1 MKNQIDSVLRQWA
14 DLIDLAAVKFNFHG
28 SSMDSYIQ
36 FIQKSRLFM
45 LALGMTLALASC
57 EEEQSTTRPVDNTPE
72 PTGNILVKVTTVG
85 GDDDPDGY
93 TLTVQGV
100 SPVKVEPNGE
110 IPVNSQRVG
119 RYQVELSGVASHC
132 SATGNLVREVNVTAN
147 GTATVEFEVSCK
159 AILRDRIVYSKGL
172 DNFTE
177 FKIYSSKLDGTDE
190 RLILD
195 QVGPVPS
202 SVRISPDGT
211 KICFAERIEIGL
223 SNVFRIFVMDANGE
237 NIQMLPFIPSDNAAL
252 TSQFN
257 PVWHP
262 DGKKLT
268 FRNAAKIVT
277 YDMEKEERKELEFG
291 PGELFF
297 VNEVFDNGNKF
308 LGIYIISKPGEPSS
322 MALATV
328 NSDGSNLKP
337 LKEAGNLGFFS
348 PRISNGN
355 SIVYFQRL
363 TTGSQNE
370 VWQMN
375 LDGTGDQKISDK
387 MGFVSTD
394 LLQSFSLS
402 PDKSEFIVYLG
413 RGLNFFFARTNVNG
427 LNQSIAFP
435 SPALRTHPV
444 WSPITRD

>member
-1 MKNQIDSVLRQWA
+1 MKNQTSSVSRQWH
-14 DLIDLAAVKFNFHG
+14 DLDLAAVKFEFLG
-28 SSMDSYIQ
+28 FSMDSCMQ

-57 EEEQSTTRPVDNTPE
+57 EDEQSTTRPVDNTPE

-100 SPVKVEPNGE
+100 SPVQVEPNGE
-110 IPVNSQRVG
+110 IPVNSKQVG
-119 RYQVELSGVASHC
+119 RYQVELSGIASHC

-211 KICFAERIEIGL
+211 KISYSEAVTGT
-223 SNVFRIFVMDANGE
+223 NVLRVYVMDADGE
-237 NIQMLPFIPSDNAAL
+237 NIKMIPFLPSDTPAL

-257 PVWHP
+257 AVWHP

-268 FRNAAKIVT
+268 FRNAAKTVT
-277 YDMEKEERKELEFG
+277 YDLEKDERTELEFG

-297 VNEVFDNGNKF
+297 VNDVFDNGNKF
-308 LGIYIISKPGEPSS
+308 LGVYIIIKPGEPSS
-322 MALATV
+322 QALATV
-328 NSDGSNLKP
+328 NADGTNFQLLQEGATFISPIKGKDNTVVYLKRVSNRND
-337 LKEAGNLGFFS
+337 ED
-348 PRISNGN
+348 
-355 SIVYFQRL
+355 
-363 TTGSQNE
+363 E
-370 VWQMN
+370 VWQIN

-387 MGFVSTD
+387 MGLGQGDV
-394 LLQSFSLS
+394 LRSFTLS
-402 PDKSEFIVYLG
+402 PDNSEFIMYLA
-413 RGLNFFFARTNVNG
+413 RGSNILLAKTGVN
-427 LNQSIAFP
+427 SIVQPIVFP
-435 SPALRTHPV
+435 SAGLRIFPL

>member
-1 MKNQIDSVLRQWA
+1 MKNQTYSVSRQWA

-28 SSMDSYIQ
+28 SSMDSCIQ

-45 LALGMTLALASC
+45 LALCMTLALASC

-93 TLTVQGV
+93 TLTVQGI
-100 SPVKVEPNGE
+100 SPVQVEPNGE
-110 IPVNSQRVG
+110 TPVNSQRVG

-132 SATGNLVREVNVTAN
+132 STTGNLVREVNVTAN

-211 KICFAERIEIGL
+211 KISYSETAAGTSVSR
-223 SNVFRIFVMDANGE
+223 VFVMDADGE
-237 NIQMLPFIPSDNAAL
+237 NIQMIPFIPSDNAGL

-257 PVWHP
+257 AVWHP

-268 FRNAAKIVT
+268 FRNAAKTVT
-277 YDMEKEERKELEFG
+277 YDLETEVRSELEFG
-291 PGELFF
+291 PGEFF
-297 VNEVFDNGNKF
+297 SAEDVFDNGDKF
-308 LGIYIISKPGEPSS
+308 LGVFFSSKPGEPSVRY
-322 MALATV
+322 LATM
-328 NSDGSNLKP
+328 NSDGSDLKL
-337 LKEAGNLGFFS
+337 LKESSNLLFTS
-348 PRISNGN
+348 SRISNGN

-413 RGLNFFFARTNVNG
+413 RGLNFFFERTNVNG
-427 LNQSIAFP
+427 LNQSIGFP

-444 WSPITRD
+444 WSPITRE